1 MGPEGVTNCL
11 MAATRFVL
19 VRIGYDVWNLLPA
32 YQRNIYRTSEPV
44 SSMETGTSVNL
55 SVIILSIFPFVLIF
69 GGLVDILTDFLYVLT
84 FNDESKIFAR

>member
-55 SVIILSIFPFVLIF
+55 SIMDFIHFSIRPNIWR
-69 GGLVDILTDFLYVLT
+69 TC
-84 FNDESKIFAR
+84 